1 MSRSEIR
8 DIDDLV
14 CRLDTIVT
22 GDLHHRQD
30 CNLRKESQN
39 SKQLKKGN
47 NLASWFQSD
56 FSILDSQPQTTKITA
71 DGTNQSDRE
80 KLERALRS
88 KRRSI
93 SETRI
98 AEFKSPDLDQRK
110 MDYLK
115 VHQALTSTAVT
126 KPKDG
131 GLEPKKKKNKRQF
144 QTEAS
149 GPKPANTTRVRRRVR
164 SRESSL
170 KFLTDRTQNVFGEKM
185 SMQLA
190 SLKKSVLNAIK
201 EGKPTG
207 KEKPGLST
215 KKIVGAPA

>member
-1 MSRSEIR
+1 M
-8 DIDDLV
+8 
-14 CRLDTIVT
+14 T
-22 GDLHHRQD
+22 GDHPHRPD

-39 SKQLKKGN
+39 SRQLKKGN

-80 KLERALRS
+80 KLERALRL

-98 AEFKSPDLDQRK
+98 AEFKSPDLDQK
-110 MDYLK
+110 KADYLK
-115 VHQALTSTAVT
+115 VHQALTSTAVA
-126 KPKDG
+126 KPRDCG
-131 GLEPKKKKNKRQF
+131 QDPKKKKSKRQL
-144 QTEAS
+144 QTEAN

-201 EGKPTG
+201 DGKPLP
-207 KEKPGLST
+207 KDKPGQAP
-215 KKIVGAPA
+215 KKIVGGPT

>member
-1 MSRSEIR
+1 MTGDHPSRS
-8 DIDDLV
+8 
-14 CRLDTIVT
+14 
-22 GDLHHRQD
+22 D

-39 SKQLKKGN
+39 SRQLKKGH

-56 FSILDSQPQTTKITA
+56 ISLLDSQPQTTKITA
-71 DGTNQSDRE
+71 DGTSHSDRE
-80 KLERALRS
+80 KLERALRL

-98 AEFKSPDLDQRK
+98 AEFKSPDLEQKK

-115 VHQALTSTAVT
+115 VHQALTATAAPRPKET
-126 KPKDG
+126 AQEPRKKKPK
-131 GLEPKKKKNKRQF
+131 RQL
-144 QTEAS
+144 QTEAN

-170 KFLTDRTQNVFGEKM
+170 KYLTDRTQNVFGEKM
-185 SMQLA
+185 SVQLA

-201 EGKPTG
+201 DAKPAC
-207 KEKPGLST
+207 KEKPAQST
-215 KKIVGAPA
+215 KKIAGGPG